1 MVNCYY
7 IYGGSSVLHLWLN
20 IITFMV
26 GRLLHLWSNVIAFMV
41 GITFMV
47 VITFMGDTV
56 CACQL
61 GEWMLRRTD
70 FQTHGLTEIGL
81 TTNGKINFCKRR
93 WSVNNCTPE

>member
-20 IITFMV
+20 FITFMV

-61 GEWMLRRTD
+61 KNRGMDVAKDRLSNLR
-70 FQTHGLTEIGL
+70 
-81 TTNGKINFCKRR
+81 TNRN
-93 WSVNNCTPE
+93 WVNYQW